1 MSFFLTD
8 PPVWSAYAL
17 DTRKE
22 AHADIHKYPGCAKRQ
37 SWCKLTSNV
46 VYKNS
51 SNKFIYPSILM
62 GGNLNKNLM
71 PENTT
76 VNYSY
81 DKNRNVPMPGVI
93 SIDVDFKGTKGGLR
107 EIKVGFRCWNMD
119 QLSDMEKLFMSLG
132 KSVVVEWGW
141 NTDPEGNRN
150 YSLMSQKDCEL
161 NSGAFYQKV
170 IQKQESADGC
180 YDAAKGLVSNFNWS
194 LADDGGFNCDITL
207 ISMAEALLTTSIKES
222 HDNCENKNSNDDDDE
237 AETDGTLV
245 QNFRLLTEN
254 SEAGKSYTI
263 MGADTDAGSDKVAA
277 VAIQFDAERTDEQK
291 EEDSGLAAYF
301 RWVKEGVFNTIAS
314 TQTYISWDAM
324 EELASLSLCSEVN
337 VSFEDTKDTK
347 PKFKDFQ
354 NLVPRVKGLLGRAD
368 SRNSIIRNH
377 TLMSSMDPSVCILP
391 GQEPWKHEY
400 YEKKK
405 TKSFENLKGL
415 EALKPFTCK
424 GADKSLVGNGGS
436 KKGFL
441 SNIQLNLWF
450 LREVAKDAKDINEF
464 LEGVIEGVNN
474 ACGSLFNL
482 IVTSHPYDSDRIMVI
497 DVDTTKG
504 PDNPKPKTIPIF
516 GSNSIAREVN
526 LNTEVSNDIK
536 AQIMYG
542 SNRNT
547 AKEDKN
553 GRIYDEYDLFGG
565 TGESAVEDRSP
576 SIKDQKKDVD
586 SDGCIEGSEA
596 ASDVEKSKKK
606 KFSKAVKKMLGS
618 TTTEKANSAVTAM
631 KSLTDWPK
639 KSTAWSPPILPIT
652 FSFKMDGFSG
662 LEWGNIVI
670 PNYIPKRYGNPLDPK
685 NMKVFF
691 MVTKV
696 KQSISAGDWVT
707 EVETIMRVKN

>member
-1 MSFFLTD
+1 
-8 PPVWSAYAL
+8 
-17 DTRKE
+17 
-22 AHADIHKYPGCAKRQ
+22 
-37 SWCKLTSNV
+37 
-46 VYKNS
+46 
-51 SNKFIYPSILM
+51 
-62 GGNLNKNLM
+62 
-71 PENTT
+71 
-76 VNYSY
+76 
-81 DKNRNVPMPGVI
+81 
-93 SIDVDFKGTKGGLR
+93 
-107 EIKVGFRCWNMD
+107 
-119 QLSDMEKLFMSLG
+119 
-132 KSVVVEWGW
+132 
-141 NTDPEGNRN
+141 
-150 YSLMSQKDCEL
+150 
-161 NSGAFYQKV
+161 
-170 IQKQESADGC
+170 
-180 YDAAKGLVSNFNWS
+180 
-194 LADDGGFNCDITL
+194 
-207 ISMAEALLTTSIKES
+207 
-222 HDNCENKNSNDDDDE
+222 
-237 AETDGTLV
+237 
-245 QNFRLLTEN
+245 N

-565 TGESAVEDRSP
+565 TGESA
-576 SIKDQKKDVD
+576 
-586 SDGCIEGSEA
+586 
-596 ASDVEKSKKK
+596 
-606 KFSKAVKKMLGS
+606 
-618 TTTEKANSAVTAM
+618 
-631 KSLTDWPK
+631 
-639 KSTAWSPPILPIT
+639 
-652 FSFKMDGFSG
+652 
-662 LEWGNIVI
+662 
-670 PNYIPKRYGNPLDPK
+670 
-685 NMKVFF
+685 
-691 MVTKV
+691 
-696 KQSISAGDWVT
+696 
-707 EVETIMRVKN
+707 